1 MSDASA
7 YFTKEKLLEL
17 TKEIEYLK
25 TVRRKE
31 VAEQLEYAK
40 SLGDLSENA
49 EYQEARGEQAN
60 IEDRISRIEN
70 ILQSARVMETHQ
82 SDVAEIGSS
91 VSLQRAGGE
100 EVIGYTLVNSEEANI
115 SQGKLSID
123 SPLGQAALGKRAGET
138 FSAKTPG
145 GLVTYTVVGIK

>member
-1 MSDASA
+1 MPDASA

-17 TKEIEYLK
+17 TKELEYLK

-60 IEDRISRIEN
+60 IEDRISRLESM
-70 ILQSARVMETHQ
+70 LQSARVMETHQ
-82 SDVAEIGSS
+82 SEVAEIGSS
-91 VSLQRAGGE
+91 VSLQRVGGE
-100 EVIGYTLVNSEEANI
+100 EVVRYTLVNSEEASI

-123 SPLGQAALGKRAGET
+123 SPLGQATLGKRAGET
-138 FSAKTPG
+138 FSAATPG
-145 GLVTYTVVGIK
+145 GLVQYTVVGIE